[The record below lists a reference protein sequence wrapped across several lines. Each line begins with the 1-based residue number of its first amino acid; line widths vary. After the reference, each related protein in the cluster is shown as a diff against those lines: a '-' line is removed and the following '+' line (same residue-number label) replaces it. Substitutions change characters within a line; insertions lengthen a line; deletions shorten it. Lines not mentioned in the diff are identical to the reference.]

1 LSIEAR
7 LRLVGN
13 ATPSTRK
20 QVLTELVRAGLA
32 AEVDPQQLE
41 RAPPGGFCLLV
52 FDRLTGEVLHE
63 LRAAGALGRQRVLAI
78 ALGGTTLESSDAWS
92 LLQSGASDV
101 VRWDESN
108 PPARDVAARLQRWAE
123 VDRMLCSAP
132 VRQKL
137 IGDSSNW
144 IALLRQVVEVAA
156 FTQTSILLTG
166 ESGTGKELV
175 AQLIHALDRRPDKG
189 SFVVV
194 DCTTVVPT
202 LSGSEFFGHERGA
215 FTGAVAARD
224 GAFARAHG
232 GTLFLDEIGDLA
244 LPLQAELLRVIQE
257 GMYKRV
263 GSDTWRDTQFR
274 LVCATNRSLADAVE
288 RGQFRSDLYYRIAA
302 WSCELP
308 PLRQRRADI
317 LPLAT
322 HFLAEL
328 VPCIGR
334 PPFDPA
340 VTEFI
345 VSREYPGNVRELRLL
360 MARVA
365 ARHVGAGPITVGSLP
380 DAERPDVSPDAPTWW
395 QGPFEEAIGHA
406 VSTGVGLREIGKVA
420 QQTAVAVAV
429 AAERGNLRRASRL
442 LGVTERAL
450 QLRRSSD
457 AVSLEPGGTASR
469 YWPAGTD
476 LRSTDRPDRMREP
489 APAAA
494 PDGDGRPSPEPA

>member
-1 LSIEAR
+1 
-7 LRLVGN
+7 
-13 ATPSTRK
+13 
-20 QVLTELVRAGLA
+20 
-32 AEVDPQQLE
+32 
-41 RAPPGGFCLLV
+41 
-52 FDRLTGEVLHE
+52 
-63 LRAAGALGRQRVLAI
+63 
-78 ALGGTTLESSDAWS
+78 
-92 LLQSGASDV
+92 
-101 VRWDESN
+101 
-108 PPARDVAARLQRWAE
+108 
-123 VDRMLCSAP
+123 M
-132 VRQKL
+132 
-137 IGDSSNW
+137 
-144 IALLRQVVEVAA
+144 
-156 FTQTSILLTG
+156 
-166 ESGTGKELV
+166 
-175 AQLIHALDRRPDKG
+175 
-189 SFVVV
+189 
-194 DCTTVVPT
+194 
-202 LSGSEFFGHERGA
+202 
-215 FTGAVAARD
+215 AARD

-450 QLRRSSD
+450 QLRRSSERRQPGARRD
-457 AVSLEPGGTASR
+457 SEPLLAR
-469 YWPAGTD
+469 
-476 LRSTDRPDRMREP
+476 
-489 APAAA
+489 
-494 PDGDGRPSPEPA
+494 GD